1 MRTWYDM
8 IKIIVGPAI
17 LVLAALT
24 TTTTAAHTAFAFNTQ
39 IPQIQTPQIQLS
51 PFPSL
56 PNTFPFRVQ
65 IPPIQFP
72 NQFPFNGQPLTI
84 PPQPLQPFQHL
95 PPIQFP
101 NQFPFNF
108 NGQPI
113 PIPPLS
119 PIQLPQQ
126 TQQNYPNSV
135 SQNTQCNN
143 GSCTTIICTNGACQT
158 QTSSGSTV
166 SVTTQCINGVCTTTY
181 H

>member
-24 TTTTAAHTAFAFNTQ
+24 ITTTAAHTAFAFNTQ

-65 IPPIQFP
+65 I
-72 NQFPFNGQPLTI
+72 
-84 PPQPLQPFQHL
+84 